1 MQLNTS
7 NFGRIVNNANNPLSR
22 IISISIVTLLLA
34 QPVFFFSIHGWTTRI
49 GIGTYLL
56 CLIALIFDRN
66 MHNSQPPSY
75 PKLYWWIIF
84 SLCTFFLA
92 TAISQIVNETFTP
105 NRLDSPSRLLFS
117 LLIFYAIYKYKID
130 FVKIL
135 KISIP
140 LSLIFLLLY
149 LEFNY
154 KQIELAKS
162 FWGGRL
168 SLPFIDPIL
177 LSAWSTCFGLLSLSF
192 FKSDFQ
198 FFTIIKNFIFISSSV
213 IFIYIALTTESRTGW
228 LAIPIVIAI
237 LLLRPSNRWIKVF
250 YLIAASAAILYLA
263 STISTTVTRIDQATL
278 EIKNFLN
285 GEFKESSV
293 GIRMDMANLALK
305 ALSWKPFFGWSESLF
320 TTPEIKAYLNTHFTP
335 STLHL
340 GQHTGFHNDL
350 YAAIVRSGSFGI
362 FAYASTFL
370 TPLLLFLYFFIKGNV
385 ESKLIAS
392 KGLVVIITCIIA
404 SMTVEILAYK
414 YSVTIFSYLISG
426 LMAQALWKNQ
436 ELKSKTPTGS
446 TRSN

>member
-1 MQLNTS
+1 MQRNIS
-7 NFGRIVNNANNPLSR
+7 SFGGIINNSNNPQSKLLSL
-22 IISISIVTLLLA
+22 SVVVSLLT
-34 QPVFFFSIHGWTTRI
+34 QPVFFFSISGWATRI
-49 GIGTYLL
+49 GIATYLL
-56 CLIALIFDRN
+56 CLLAFIFDRN
-66 MHNSQPPSY
+66 SPNNQTSPY
-75 PKLYWWIIF
+75 PKLYWWIFF

-92 TAISQIVNETFTP
+92 TAISQIANQTFTP

-117 LLIFYAIYKYKID
+117 TLIFYAVYRYKID

-140 LSLIFLLLY
+140 LSLFFLLLY
-149 LEFNY
+149 MEFNS

-177 LSAWSTCFGLLSLSF
+177 LSTWLTCFGLLSLSF

-198 FFTIIKNFIFISSSV
+198 FFSIIKNIIFISSSV

-228 LAIPIVIAI
+228 LAIPVVILI
-237 LLLRPSNRWIKVF
+237 LTFKPSTTWIKVF
-250 YLIAASAAILYLA
+250 YLIMASAAILYFA
-263 STISTTVTRIDQATL
+263 STMSTTATRIDQAIL
-278 EIKNFLN
+278 EMRNFLN
-285 GEFKESSV
+285 GSFKESSV
-293 GIRMDMANLALK
+293 GIRMEMGNLALK

-320 TTPEIKAYLNTHFTP
+320 TTSEIKIHLNSHFTP

-340 GQHTGFHNDL
+340 GQHTGFHNDF
-350 YAAIVRSGSFGI
+350 YAAIVRSGSLGI

-370 TPLLLFLYFFIKGNV
+370 TPLFFFLYLFFKGDF
-385 ESKLIAS
+385 ESRLIAS
-392 KGLVVIITCIIA
+392 NGLAVIITCIIA

-426 LMAQALWKNQ
+426 LMAQALWINQ
-436 ELKSKTPTGS
+436 VWKFKMLTKS
-446 TRSN
+446 NNI